1 MGMLRTIN
9 GLLTRLRR
17 QEAKYCYTSC
27 RCVRRPF
34 IVRSWLLE
42 ETICYWKKLS
52 CHEVDLFHVFHVE
65 LFEDANGAGVV
76 EAAFEGEV
84 VDFLFGEIQA

>member
-1 MGMLRTIN
+1 MIHLMQMCQKT
-9 GLLTRLRR
+9 
-17 QEAKYCYTSC
+17 
-27 RCVRRPF
+27 F